1 MPKLLGD
8 WGGILGLRV
17 VITKDSDTGLEAV
30 TIAVTDVKHICC
42 LERKILR
49 INSGFSYLENNP
61 QIYCFYLI
69 VRCNESRVQNEFM

>member
-42 LERKILR
+42 LERKKPQ
-49 INSGFSYLENNP
+49 NP
-61 QIYCFYLI
+61 QNKLW
-69 VRCNESRVQNEFM
+69 VQLSGKQPPNLLFLPDCEV